1 MKLPALML
9 LYAKD
14 TPMKAQKILS
24 PINLGIFILISLVQP
39 LYGKEKPNQ
48 VKMSLEEY
56 LRMARSGQI
65 SMQTGEGSLY
75 AEASPN
81 WNLYSDFKARR
92 ANDILTIRVTENTSA
107 SSTADSQ
114 TGRKGTMKA
123 STPNLFGLE
132 NHVASVPL
140 SNLLSTSSDSQF
152 KGTGSTTRAGTL
164 TAYLSARVVE
174 VLPNGDMVVQ
184 GIKELKINNER
195 QLLSLYGVVR
205 PKDIGPDNV
214 VASSNIANM
223 QIQLDGKGIV
233 SENIKPGIL
242 FKVLSKFWPI

>member
-1 MKLPALML
+1 MKFHHFSHKTCLGILLM
-9 LYAKD
+9 
-14 TPMKAQKILS
+14 
-24 PINLGIFILISLVQP
+24 INLVCLLSA
-39 LYGKEKPNQ
+39 KEKPNQ
-48 VKMSLEEY
+48 VKLSLDEY
-56 LRMARSGQI
+56 LQMARSGQV
-65 SMQTGEGSLY
+65 SMQTSEGSLY
-75 AEASPN
+75 AETSPN

-92 ANDILTIRVTENTSA
+92 ANDILTIRVTESTSA

-114 TGRKGTMKA
+114 TGRKGSMNLA
-123 STPNLFGLE
+123 APNLFGLE
-132 NHVASVPL
+132 NHVSSVPF
-140 SNLLSTSSDSQF
+140 SNLLNTSSDAQF

-174 VLPNGDMVVQ
+174 VLPNGDLVVQ

-205 PKDIGPDNV
+205 PRDIGPDNV

-223 QIQLDGKGIV
+223 QVQLDGKGIV

-242 FKVLSKFWPI
+242 YKILSKFWPI

>member
-1 MKLPALML
+1 MK
-9 LYAKD
+9 Y
-14 TPMKAQKILS
+14 QKFLHNS
-24 PINLGIFILISLVQP
+24 GLGILLIANLVFP
-39 LYGKEKPNQ
+39 LFAKEKPNQ
-48 VKMSLEEY
+48 IKMSLEEY
-56 LRMARSGQI
+56 LRVARSGQV
-65 SMQTGEGSLY
+65 SLQTSEGSLY

-81 WNLYSDFKARR
+81 WSLYCDFKAHR

-123 STPNLFGLE
+123 SAPNLFGLE
-132 NHVASVPL
+132 NHLSSIPL
-140 SNLLSTSSDSQF
+140 SNLLNTSSDAQF

-174 VLPNGDMVVQ
+174 VLPNGDLVVQ

-195 QLLSLYGVVR
+195 QLLSLFGVVR
-205 PKDIGPDNV
+205 PRDIGPDNI

-223 QIQLDGKGIV
+223 QIQLDGKGMV

-242 FKVLSKFWPI
+242 YKILSKFWPI